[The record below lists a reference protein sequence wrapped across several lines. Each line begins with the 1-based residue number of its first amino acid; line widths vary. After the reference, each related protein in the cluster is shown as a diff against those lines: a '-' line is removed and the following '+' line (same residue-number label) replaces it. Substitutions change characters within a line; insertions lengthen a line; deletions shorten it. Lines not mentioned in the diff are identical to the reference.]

1 MAAIFP
7 TAEVTDRNSSSKIP
21 PLTKYE
27 KYERWHLG
35 GEETEVLLI
44 PREPGSALKAVAVMI
59 PGNPGLIQYYESFL
73 QKLHSDCHGLDIVGV
88 QHLGHSFAVSTR
100 KTYSISEQVA
110 HKLSLIEA
118 VEKRWGQ
125 ETPIV
130 LIGHSFGCWVNVQ
143 IMKARPDANVVKIV
157 QLFPTLHSMAI
168 TPQGKII
175 SWAALPVIR
184 EIPAFMVSLLR
195 ALLPTAPLFRSLVA
209 RFTTNQSPRDLDV
222 TINNLLHFRTVRN
235 TLYLAHDEMRTI
247 TTWKPEDLKH
257 IIGRCTFYYGTTD
270 HWVPLHHAAM
280 MTEAFPEADVQ
291 ICRDDLP
298 HAFVMGY
305 ADVMA
310 IKASQ
315 WILPAIAA

>member
-1 MAAIFP
+1 MAAVFP
-7 TAEVTDRNSSSKIP
+7 TAEVTDRTSSSKFP
-21 PLTKYE
+21 PLT

-175 SWAALPVIR
+175 SWVALPIIR
-184 EIPAFMVSLLR
+184 EIPSLMVSLLR
-195 ALLPTAPLFRSLVA
+195 TLLPTAPLFRSLVA

-222 TINNLLHFRTVRN
+222 TINNLLHCRTVRN

-291 ICRDDLP
+291 VCRDDLP

>member
-1 MAAIFP
+1 MAAVFP
-7 TAEVTDRNSSSKIP
+7 TAKVADDSGDTTS
-21 PLTKYE
+21 PLTT
-27 KYERWHLG
+27 YERWHLG

-44 PREPGSALKAVAVMI
+44 PRETGRPCRAVVVMI

-73 QKLHSDCHGLDIVGV
+73 QKLHEECDGLDIVGA
-88 QHLGHSFAVSTR
+88 QHLGHSFAVATR
-100 KTYSISEQVA
+100 KTFSISDQIA
-110 HKLSLIEA
+110 HKLSLIEE
-118 VEKRWGQ
+118 VEKQWGRT
-125 ETPIV
+125 TPIV
-130 LIGHSFGCWVNVQ
+130 LIGHSFGCYVNVQ

-175 SWAALPVIR
+175 SWAALPLVR
-184 EIPAFMVSLLR
+184 EIPALMISFLR
-195 ALLPTAPLFRSLVA
+195 VLLPTAPLFRSLVA
-209 RFTTNQSPRDLDV
+209 RFTTNQSSRDLDV

-247 TTWKPEDLKH
+247 TTWRPEDLKH

-280 MTEAFPEADVQ
+280 MTETFPEADVHV
-291 ICRDDLP
+291 CRDDLP

-310 IKASQ
+310 IKAAQ
-315 WILPAIAA
+315 WINPAIGM